1 MKITKAQVLKQK
13 PDFSNLGFGKY
24 FTDHMLVMEYEKGAW
39 KEPEIAPYASFPMAP
54 ATNVLHY
61 AQSIFEGAK
70 AYKNEEGKITVF
82 RIDDNFVR
90 MNNSAKRMCMPQFDA
105 NVVKPALFELDPD
118 KARHRA
124 LHTSVHVR

>member
-1 MKITKAQVLKQK
+1 MKVTLTSNPKAK

-24 FTDHMLVMEYEKGAW
+24 FTDHMLVMEYEGGKWG
-39 KEPEIAPYASFPMAP
+39 EPEIVPYAPFAMAP

-70 AYKNEEGKITVF
+70 AYKNSEGKITVF

-90 MNNSAKRMCMPQFDA
+90 MNNSAKRMCMP
-105 NVVKPALFELDPD
+105 
-118 KARHRA
+118 
-124 LHTSVHVR
+124 